1 MARIIKRISLGS
13 GERDPNF
20 GDIGNSA
27 TGDGESLGS
36 DSNPRTGEPDS
47 DATTDAGN
55 QRASGSGVNG
65 NGTTFTDPASCR
77 GGGSTPDSGSG
88 TRRRGRPRGT
98 GGKSRTTPTQT
109 TSDIAEILYTVHFGI
124 ANMFK
129 SEMFAITTDESEKL
143 ARAITRVTELYE
155 VRLLPEKQMAWL
167 NLAMA
172 LGGVYGPRIA
182 ASSFKKKAAKKGP
195 QIVDMPSPQA
205 INIPVGESGQ

>member
-20 GDIGNSA
+20 GDLGSGTA
-27 TGDGESLGS
+27 GDGESLGS

-47 DATTDAGN
+47 DATTDTGN

-65 NGTTFTDPASCR
+65 NGTAFTDPASGR
-77 GGGSTPDSGSG
+77 GSSSDSGG
-88 TRRRGRPRGT
+88 TTRRGRGRPRGS

-182 ASSFKKKAAKKGP
+182 ANSLKKKAAKKGP